1 MLPVQTGPRHAAFW
15 VFVHT
20 GATVLAALMLA
31 GHDALTWIYLVP
43 VGLVSLDLMVRN
55 IRLLV
60 RADGKQALSLFK
72 ASNVYLAL
80 ILLMICV
87 DGLII

>member
-1 MLPVQTGPRHAAFW
+1 MLPVQTSPRQAAFW

-31 GHDALTWIYLVP
+31 GHQALSLIYLIP
-43 VGLVSLDLMVRN
+43 VGIASIDLMARN

-60 RADGKQALSLFK
+60 HPDGKHALSLFK
-72 ASNVYLAL
+72 ASNLYLAL
-80 ILLMICV
+80 VLLMICV
-87 DGLII
+87 TAMF